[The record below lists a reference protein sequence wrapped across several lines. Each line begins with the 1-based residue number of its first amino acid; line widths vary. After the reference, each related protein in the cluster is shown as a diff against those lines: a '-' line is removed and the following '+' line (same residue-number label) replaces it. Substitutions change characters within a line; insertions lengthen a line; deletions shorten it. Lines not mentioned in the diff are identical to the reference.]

1 MTKQKTL
8 EIYRKRQLM
17 SEKERFDIDNLLF
30 ETVRDIGNSFRVPNP
45 YETIKS
51 LLDNGADPN
60 FYKNGKTVVHLLSI
74 DYFKYLELVTEYGG
88 DLTAQTKS
96 TGDYGDYGYTPLH
109 YACGHG
115 LRENVELILEHL
127 QKQGKLDDVIAVQ
140 TKLYEYSP
148 RICASQGSERTD
160 VHKILDKYHV
170 PHNLP
175 DSKMRTELSW
185 SASFDDIDAV
195 NHLRETGSLAIIYDN
210 NGKAHKASNT
220 PQLSIAA
227 RKILLNMEKE
237 ELAFENSHEMST
249 DRR

>member
-30 ETVRDIGNSFRVPNP
+30 ETVCDIGNSFRVPNP
-45 YETIKS
+45 YEAIKS

-60 FYKNGKTVVHLLSI
+60 FYKNGKTVVHLLSR

-88 DLTAQTKS
+88 DLAAQTKS

-115 LRENVELILEHL
+115 LRENVEFILDQL

-140 TKLYEYSP
+140 TQLYKYSP

-185 SASFDDIDAV
+185 SASFDDIEAV
-195 NHLRETGSLAIIYDN
+195 KHLKETGSLAVFCGE
-210 NGKAHKASNT
+210 NGKKYKVSST
-220 PQLSIAA
+220 PQISTAA

-237 ELAFENSHEMST
+237 ELAIENSPEMAVE
-249 DRR
+249 RR